1 MLLDLLHTPTVLHFQ
16 IPLIQAGRIIQIYL
30 RRVDKDNFFSNM
42 QTSQNQV
49 SPIEQAKVN
58 LSKVM
63 GDFIGDQK
71 NINTQVNQR
80 IDHVET
86 SFNQKF
92 DSLQTNL
99 TQKIDNM

>member
-1 MLLDLLHTPTVLHFQ
+1 
-16 IPLIQAGRIIQIYL
+16 
-30 RRVDKDNFFSNM
+30 M
-42 QTSQNQV
+42 QTSQPQASPVEQV
-49 SPIEQAKVN
+49 IVN

-71 NINTQVNQR
+71 SINTQLNQM

-92 DSLQTNL
+92 DSLNQSHTENG
-99 TQKIDNM
+99 